1 MLSICKY
8 FLLNEQRMDLDTI
21 RHARKR
27 FLMAK
32 GIGDGTPVAGPSAI
46 NKTISTVAGPTSE
59 PAASPTVIK
68 KTLSTVAG
76 PTEISAD
83 DWAGKFGGAAKKA
96 VQTAIENK

>member
-32 GIGDGTPVAGPSAI
+32 GIGDGTPVAGPSTI
-46 NKTISTVAGPTSE
+46 NKTI
-59 PAASPTVIK
+59 
-68 KTLSTVAG
+68 STVAG

>member
-1 MLSICKY
+1 
-8 FLLNEQRMDLDTI
+8 
-21 RHARKR
+21 
-27 FLMAK
+27 MAK
-32 GIGDGTPVAGPSAI
+32 GYGEGTPVSGPSTI